1 MLNQIIRNK
10 MIGERN
16 MNWTKK
22 KNQKK
27 VDFLFKKKLVP
38 IAEKLKKNGVTPFTT
53 KFESDKESYFIDS
66 SHSQMTR
73 EYFECLGSGSDREIL
88 ECLKKQWSERGWNE
102 LIPLI
107 AEFESLVERYSS
119 EKQERK
125 DVDPFIYT
133 MH

>member
-1 MLNQIIRNK
+1 
-10 MIGERN
+10 

-22 KNQKK
+22 KS
-27 VDFLFKKKLVP
+27 DILFKKKLVP
-38 IAEKLKKNGVTPFTT
+38 IADKLKQNGITPFTT
-53 KFESDKESYFIDS
+53 KFEFDKESYFIAS
-66 SHSQMTR
+66 NPSQLTR
-73 EYFECLGSGSDREIL
+73 EDFECLGSGSEREIL
-88 ECLKKQWSERGWNE
+88 ECLKKHWVKKGWSE

-107 AEFESLVERYSS
+107 ADFESLARKYSS

>member
-1 MLNQIIRNK
+1 

-53 KFESDKESYFIDS
+53 KFKSDKESYFIDS

-73 EYFECLGSGSDREIL
+73 EDFECLGSGSEREIL